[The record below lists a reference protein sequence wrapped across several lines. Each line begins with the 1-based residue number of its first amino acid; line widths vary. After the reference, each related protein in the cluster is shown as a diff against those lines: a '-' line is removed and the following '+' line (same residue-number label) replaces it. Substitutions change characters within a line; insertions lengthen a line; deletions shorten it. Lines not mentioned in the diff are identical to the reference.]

1 MEMIGG
7 TVKFIKV
14 LRMNEI
20 LDFFEGLVFVNEKK
34 KKNRKW
40 IFHLEK
46 LNFESIGDSVHTAVY
61 FAWGKVFFSGIY
73 LKLKEYTDLLSVYN
87 LLSLLCNSCWGESG
101 NKTPWSLFFSE
112 SMEVHIW

>member
-34 KKNRKW
+34 KKIENE
-40 IFHLEK
+40 F
-46 LNFESIGDSVHTAVY
+46 SI
-61 FAWGKVFFSGIY
+61 WK
-73 LKLKEYTDLLSVYN
+73 N
-87 LLSLLCNSCWGESG
+87 
-101 NKTPWSLFFSE
+101 
-112 SMEVHIW
+112 